1 VKRELPIPPK
11 VETAEKAEEVLRAW
25 IIDDALHCYLHP
37 KTWMDEPE
45 TWGRFFA
52 DTVQIV
58 SNAVAEETGKN
69 RAELR
74 NLIREIMNQELDSLS
89 D

>member
-1 VKRELPIPPK
+1 MKRELPVPPNA
-11 VETAEKAEEVLRAW
+11 ETAEKAEEVLRAW

-37 KTWMDEPE
+37 KTWKDEPE

-58 SNAVAEETGKN
+58 SNALAEETGKDC
-69 RAELR
+69 AELR
-74 NLIREIMNQELDSLS
+74 DLMQHIINQELDSLT

>member
-1 VKRELPIPPK
+1 MKRELPVPPK
-11 VETAEKAEEVLRAW
+11 ADTAEKAEEVLRAW

-37 KTWMDEPE
+37 KTWADAPE

-52 DTVQIV
+52 DTLQIV
-58 SNAVAEETGKN
+58 SNALAEETGTSSV
-69 RAELR
+69 ELR
-74 NLIREIMNQELDSLS
+74 NLIQKIMNQELDSLS